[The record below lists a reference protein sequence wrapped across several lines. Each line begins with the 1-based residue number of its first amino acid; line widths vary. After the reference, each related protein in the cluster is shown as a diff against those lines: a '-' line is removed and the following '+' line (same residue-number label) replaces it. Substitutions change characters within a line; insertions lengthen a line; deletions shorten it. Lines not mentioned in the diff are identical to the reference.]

1 MKRVFCVLV
10 MILLAVSGIVPV
22 SAEEES
28 KVLDLSSRLTCI
40 DGDWL
45 FAYGEQAGGEDI
57 QLDDSGWEELSLPH
71 DWSISMD
78 YSEDCE
84 AESGFL
90 PGGTGWYRKKF
101 ILPESLSGKRI
112 SVIFDGAYQ
121 RAEVYLNGHKLG
133 EHPDGYTSF
142 SFDLTAYL
150 AVDGKTENVLAVRVE
165 NQQPN
170 SRWYTGS
177 GIYRDVW
184 LKVTDPVRIDEEG
197 TVISYDP
204 DALKE
209 TGNTE
214 VSASIVLQNETDTEQ
229 SASVMSVMADPEGA
243 VYGEAVSSQVT
254 IPARGQAE
262 LVQTIAI
269 SDPDLW
275 SVSDPEQYTWKITIN
290 SSYED
295 EVSIPFGFRYAEWD
309 PDHGFSLNG
318 EAMKLK
324 GVCLHQDYGALGT
337 ACYEAAVERQLNK
350 LKEMGVNAIRSAHN
364 PAGRILRELC
374 AEKGFLLLE
383 EGFDTYLYPKN
394 GNTYDGSSWFTETVG
409 SDNEIEG
416 AYAEET
422 WAEYVAR
429 KMVRESRNNPAVIMY
444 SIGNELLGN
453 IGGDPSEYPKY
464 ASEII
469 SWIRDEDPS
478 AVVTIGDNMAGKD
491 NATQNAIDQEIIDA
505 KGAVGL
511 NYATAEVYDD
521 MHEAYPDWCFYGSE
535 TASALNTRGWY
546 SSKGIDEKNLQV
558 SAYDHAHVEWGS
570 TAEEVWKNVIERDYL
585 AGEFIWT
592 GWDYLGEPEP
602 WNGLGAGSVTG
613 QGPRPKSSYFGVIDT
628 AGFEKDSYYFYQ
640 SQWNDSVTTLHILPD
655 WNREDL
661 KKDWLGRV
669 TVAVYSN
676 AASVELFCNGKSLG
690 RKDFTKQTTDDGYTY
705 QTYKGSLYLTW
716 KIWYRSGELSAKAY
730 DEDGNVITDTVGRSR
745 VVTSGKPAKIVLT
758 SQESVL
764 TADGKDLAFVTAEI
778 QDADGNPVYG
788 AARQL
793 SFTLN
798 GNGIIAGADNGDP
811 TDLSSY
817 QGTDET
823 HAARSTFSGKALIII
838 QSGTK
843 SGTLTLSAEGEGL
856 ESDTIEL
863 KAVSAKQEP
872 F

>member
-1 MKRVFCVLV
+1 M
-10 MILLAVSGIVPV
+10 
-22 SAEEES
+22 
-28 KVLDLSSRLTCI
+28 
-40 DGDWL
+40 
-45 FAYGEQAGGEDI
+45 
-57 QLDDSGWEELSLPH
+57 
-71 DWSISMD
+71 
-78 YSEDCE
+78 
-84 AESGFL
+84 
-90 PGGTGWYRKKF
+90 
-101 ILPESLSGKRI
+101 
-112 SVIFDGAYQ
+112 
-121 RAEVYLNGHKLG
+121 
-133 EHPDGYTSF
+133 
-142 SFDLTAYL
+142 
-150 AVDGKTENVLAVRVE
+150 
-165 NQQPN
+165 
-170 SRWYTGS
+170 
-177 GIYRDVW
+177 
-184 LKVTDPVRIDEEG
+184 
-197 TVISYDP
+197 
-204 DALKE
+204 
-209 TGNTE
+209 
-214 VSASIVLQNETDTEQ
+214 
-229 SASVMSVMADPEGA
+229 
-243 VYGEAVSSQVT
+243 
-254 IPARGQAE
+254 
-262 LVQTIAI
+262 
-269 SDPDLW
+269 
-275 SVSDPEQYTWKITIN
+275 
-290 SSYED
+290 
-295 EVSIPFGFRYAEWD
+295 
-309 PDHGFSLNG
+309 
-318 EAMKLK
+318 
-324 GVCLHQDYGALGT
+324 
-337 ACYEAAVERQLNK
+337 
-350 LKEMGVNAIRSAHN
+350 
-364 PAGRILRELC
+364 
-374 AEKGFLLLE
+374 
-383 EGFDTYLYPKN
+383 
-394 GNTYDGSSWFTETVG
+394 G

-491 NATQNAIDQEIIDA
+491 NATQIAIDQEIIDA

-690 RKDFTKQTTDDGYTY
+690 RKYFTKQTTDDGYTY

-745 VVTSGKPAKIVLT
+745 VVTSGEPAKIVLT
-758 SQESVL
+758 SEESVL

-823 HAARSTFSGKALIII
+823 HVARSTFSGKALIII

-843 SGTLTLSAEGEGL
+843 SGTLTLSAEGEEL

>member
-1 MKRVFCVLV
+1 
-10 MILLAVSGIVPV
+10 
-22 SAEEES
+22 
-28 KVLDLSSRLTCI
+28 
-40 DGDWL
+40 
-45 FAYGEQAGGEDI
+45 
-57 QLDDSGWEELSLPH
+57 
-71 DWSISMD
+71 
-78 YSEDCE
+78 
-84 AESGFL
+84 
-90 PGGTGWYRKKF
+90 
-101 ILPESLSGKRI
+101 
-112 SVIFDGAYQ
+112 
-121 RAEVYLNGHKLG
+121 
-133 EHPDGYTSF
+133 
-142 SFDLTAYL
+142 
-150 AVDGKTENVLAVRVE
+150 
-165 NQQPN
+165 
-170 SRWYTGS
+170 
-177 GIYRDVW
+177 
-184 LKVTDPVRIDEEG
+184 
-197 TVISYDP
+197 
-204 DALKE
+204 
-209 TGNTE
+209 
-214 VSASIVLQNETDTEQ
+214 
-229 SASVMSVMADPEGA
+229 
-243 VYGEAVSSQVT
+243 
-254 IPARGQAE
+254 
-262 LVQTIAI
+262 
-269 SDPDLW
+269 
-275 SVSDPEQYTWKITIN
+275 
-290 SSYED
+290 
-295 EVSIPFGFRYAEWD
+295 
-309 PDHGFSLNG
+309 
-318 EAMKLK
+318 
-324 GVCLHQDYGALGT
+324 
-337 ACYEAAVERQLNK
+337 
-350 LKEMGVNAIRSAHN
+350 
-364 PAGRILRELC
+364 
-374 AEKGFLLLE
+374 
-383 EGFDTYLYPKN
+383 
-394 GNTYDGSSWFTETVG
+394 
-409 SDNEIEG
+409 
-416 AYAEET
+416 
-422 WAEYVAR
+422 
-429 KMVRESRNNPAVIMY
+429 MY

-464 ASEII
+464 ASQII

-570 TAEEVWKNVIERDYL
+570 TAEEAWKNVIERDYL

-690 RKDFTKQTTDDGYTY
+690 RKYFTKQTTDDGYTY

-745 VVTSGKPAKIVLT
+745 VVTSGEPAKIVLT
-758 SQESVL
+758 SEESVL